1 MNFTD
6 PNYDDAI
13 NMIILIST
21 KIKVFL
27 LTEDAQNAKTGAYKR
42 LGDSLR
48 ANPQYLFKVPQ
59 EGKDIIIYRNGAY
72 PGVSTNYSTEILL
85 F

>member
-1 MNFTD
+1 MN
-6 PNYDDAI
+6 
-13 NMIILIST
+13 
-21 KIKVFL
+21 KIKFFL
-27 LTEDAQNAKTGAYKR
+27 LTEDAQNAKSGPYKR